1 MPFLRYGNLRGAIS
15 WLGTTLG
22 FGAPVTV
29 GDLADERESGRGYSC
44 RDPEGDIWRHQP
56 VRDRPQRGSA
66 MIAAL
71 SLSLSLL
78 MIGSTVALSYL
89 HVVTRDAAE
98 RNAAS
103 EQALRTSIEQE
114 VREELLHAR
123 RAREVVEL
131 ANEEI
136 RAQLARLQHEIE
148 AAREVAAKERGLRL
162 ATEREH
168 ANAVA
173 LLAVST
179 RQKELT
185 EIAARQARDLTAKER
200 RLRLAAERSSKKAA
214 QRRTRVSR
222 EAKQRALLARPSSH
236 FTSSW

>member
-1 MPFLRYGNLRGAIS
+1 M
-15 WLGTTLG
+15 
-22 FGAPVTV
+22 APS
-29 GDLADERESGRGYSC
+29 ACE
-44 RDPEGDIWRHQP
+44 
-56 VRDRPQRGSA
+56 GSA
-66 MIAAL
+66 ATRERYD
-71 SLSLSLL
+71 SRP
-78 MIGSTVALSYL
+78 VAFVISADDRINCGLKL
-89 HVVTRDAAE
+89 PHIVTRDAAE

-123 RAREVVEL
+123 RAREAVEM

-162 ATEREH
+162 ATERKH

-185 EIAARQARDLTAKER
+185 EIAARQARDLAAKER

-214 QRRTRVSR
+214 QRRSRVSR